1 VKREEDVLATS
12 HLHIQGAK
20 TQAPGNCYFVAVG
33 GREVA
38 DRLNSNSSS
47 RHMRDEVARLAAA
60 PERLDDFDFDLL
72 TQRGLEPGDLDQG
85 QPLQNSVC
93 FLV

>member
-1 VKREEDVLATS
+1 
-12 HLHIQGAK
+12 
-20 TQAPGNCYFVAVG
+20 
-33 GREVA
+33 
-38 DRLNSNSSS
+38 
-47 RHMRDEVARLAAA
+47 MRDEVARLAAA